1 MRALRSFALATGL
14 VIATSAANAAVRVFV
29 NMEPSEGPVYASY
42 APPYPGPGYS
52 WVPAYY
58 SYGEYYPGRWVAQ
71 REYRDNEWRE
81 QERREHEWRERE
93 AREHRDRDGDRSN
106 YRDRDD
112 RHDRDDY
119 NR

>member
-1 MRALRSFALATGL
+1 MGALRSIALATGL

-29 NMEPSEGPVYASY
+29 NMGPSSGPAFASY
-42 APPYPGPGYS
+42 EPPYPGPGYN

-58 SYGEYYPGRWVAQ
+58 SYGQYYPGRWMSKH
-71 REYRDNEWRE
+71 EWHEWRE
-81 QERREHEWRERE
+81 RQQREHEWREHE
-93 AREHRDRDGDRSN
+93 AREHRDRDRDN